1 MQGKLRLRCAGVY
14 ETVASEDDRRP
25 VQKLAIEYLLA
36 TKERYPDNVAF
47 VEGGSRV
54 TYAELWL
61 RVLALSRGSLVGSRG
76 SPDPSSFPS
85 TNPSTRSSAILA
97 VQLSGHNV

>member
-1 MQGKLRLRCAGVY
+1 
-14 ETVASEDDRRP
+14 

-36 TKERYPDNVAF
+36 TKRYPDNVTF

-61 RVLALSRGSLVGSRG
+61 RVLALTRLVRSSVPGE
-76 SPDPSSFPS
+76 PDPSSFPS
-85 TNPSTRSSAILA
+85 TNPSTRSSP
-97 VQLSGHNV
+97 SSPCS

>member
-1 MQGKLRLRCAGVY
+1 MQGKLRLRCAGAY
-14 ETVASEDDRRP
+14 GTVASEDDRRP

-36 TKERYPDNVAF
+36 TKRYPDNVTF

-61 RVLALSRGSLVGSRG
+61 RVLALTRLVRSSVPGE
-76 SPDPSSFPS
+76 PDPSSFPS
-85 TNPSTRSSAILA
+85 TNPSTRSSP
-97 VQLSGHNV
+97 SSPCS

>member
-1 MQGKLRLRCAGVY
+1 M
-14 ETVASEDDRRP
+14 
-25 VQKLAIEYLLA
+25 QKLAIEYLLA

-54 TYAELWL
+54 TYAQLWL
-61 RVLALSRGSLVGSRG
+61 RVLALSRLV
-76 SPDPSSFPS
+76 
-85 TNPSTRSSAILA
+85 RSSVPGEARPVVVSIDKSTDAIIAILA

>member
-1 MQGKLRLRCAGVY
+1 
-14 ETVASEDDRRP
+14 
-25 VQKLAIEYLLA
+25 VQKLGIEYLLA

-61 RVLALSRGSLVGSRG
+61 RVLALSRLVRSSVPGGAPTRRRFHRQIHRRDH
-76 SPDPSSFPS
+76 PPSSPCS
-85 TNPSTRSSAILA
+85 
-97 VQLSGHNV
+97 